1 MISLKQLHYALAVS
15 QTRHFRKASQL
26 CNVSQSALSSA
37 ISELESQLDVQIF
50 ERDNKKVLVTTLGEQ
65 ILERAQQVMTQI
77 DDIEQLAKSHSK
89 PLSQPMSLGAIPT
102 IGPYLLPQVLPA
114 LRNAY
119 PDLELTIAEEQSSVL
134 VDKVK
139 RGELDTAV
147 LALPY
152 DTDGLLCFE
161 FWKEDFYAL
170 SHRDLQ
176 PENVGVIT
184 REQLQQSKLLLLKE
198 GHCLT
203 DHALSVCQMPRPQNE
218 KGLAGTSL
226 YTLVQ
231 MVAGR
236 MGTTLVPEMALPFL
250 LPQNPE
256 LSALKLDEPG
266 PHRRLAFI
274 VRPNYAGLASIELL
288 KKLFIGQL
296 ALNSQT

>member
-1 MISLKQLHYALAVS
+1 MISLKQLNYALAVS

-37 ISELESQLDVQIF
+37 ISELESQLNVQIF
-50 ERDNKKVLVTTLGEQ
+50 ERDNKKVLLTPLGEQ

-77 DDIEQLAKSHSK
+77 DDIEQLAKSHTK

-114 LRNAY
+114 LRSAY
-119 PDLELTIAEEQSSVL
+119 PDLELTIVEEQSSVL
-134 VDKVK
+134 VEKVK

-147 LALPY
+147 LALPF

-161 FWKEDFYAL
+161 FWQEDFFAL
-170 SHRDLQ
+170 SHKDLQ
-176 PENVGVIT
+176 PADVNSID
-184 REQLQQSKLLLLKE
+184 REQLQKSKLLLLKE

-203 DHALSVCQMPRPQNE
+203 DHALDVCKIPRPKNE
-218 KGLAGTSL
+218 KTLAGTSL

-231 MVAGR
+231 MVAGK

-250 LPQNPE
+250 LPHNPE
-256 LSALKLDEPG
+256 LRAFRLAEQG

-274 VRPNYAGLASIELL
+274 VRPNYAGLSSVELL
-288 KKLFIGQL
+288 KKLFVGQL
-296 ALNSQT
+296 SLNAQS

>member
-1 MISLKQLHYALAVS
+1 MISLRQLYYALAVS

-50 ERDNKKVLVTTLGEQ
+50 ERDNKKVLVTALGEQ

-119 PDLELTIAEEQSSVL
+119 PDLELTIVEEQSAVL

-152 DTDGLLCFE
+152 NTDGLLCFE
-161 FWKEDFYAL
+161 FWSEDFYAL

-176 PENVGVIT
+176 PENVDVIS
-184 REQLQQSKLLLLKE
+184 REQLQQCKLLLLKE

-236 MGTTLVPEMALPFL
+236 MGTTLVPAMALPFI
-250 LPQNPE
+250 LPHNPE
-256 LSALKLDEPG
+256 LTALKLDEPG

-274 VRPNYAGLASIELL
+274 VRPNYAGLASVELL

-296 ALNSQT
+296 TLSSQV

>member
-1 MISLKQLHYALAVS
+1 MISLKQLYYALAVS

-50 ERDNKKVLVTTLGEQ
+50 ERDNKKVLVTALGEQ

-161 FWKEDFYAL
+161 FWQEDFYAL

-203 DHALSVCQMPRPQNE
+203 DHALSVCHMPRPQNE

>member
-1 MISLKQLHYALAVS
+1 MISLKQLQYAVAVS
-15 QTRHFRKASQL
+15 QTRHFRKASER

-65 ILERAQQVMTQI
+65 ILERAQGVLTEVQ
-77 DDIEQLAKSHSK
+77 DIEQLAKSHSRPLTQ
-89 PLSQPMSLGAIPT
+89 PLSIGAIPT

-114 LRNAY
+114 LRSGY
-119 PDLELTIAEEQSSVL
+119 PELELTIIEEQSAVL

-147 LALPY
+147 LALPF
-152 DTDGLLCFE
+152 DCDGLLTFE
-161 FWKEDFYAL
+161 FWQEDFYVL
-170 SHRDLQ
+170 SHASLQ
-176 PENVGVIT
+176 PDEMKSMD
-184 REQLQQSKLLLLKE
+184 RFQLQETNLLLLKE

-203 DHALSVCQMPRPQNE
+203 DHALSVCQMPRPVNE
-218 KGLAGTSL
+218 NGLAGTSL
-226 YTLVQ
+226 FTLVQ

-250 LPQNPE
+250 LLNNPE
-256 LSALKLDEPG
+256 LRALHLQEPG

-274 VRPNYAGLASIELL
+274 VRPNYAGLASIEIL
-288 KKLFIGQL
+288 KSLFAKQL
-296 ALNSQT
+296 SGS